1 MTRAPI
7 VVDFAGARRRWSPKA
22 WLVAVIAGL
31 VAFTAA
37 LYVANV
43 RSHTRDL
50 RAELNAMQWTERRA
64 ASRPS
69 SAPITVDQARSVNDA
84 VRRLNLEWDKIF
96 AALKGADA
104 AVGNGAGRV
113 SLLTLEPD
121 PASGLV
127 KLTAE
132 ARSLSAMVGYQK
144 QLENQ
149 AGVESAVV
157 TKHEVQL
164 DTPQAPVRFVI
175 EARMRTGMERT
186 Q

>member
-1 MTRAPI
+1 M
-7 VVDFAGARRRWSPKA
+7 
-22 WLVAVIAGL
+22 
-31 VAFTAA
+31 
-37 LYVANV
+37 
-43 RSHTRDL
+43 
-50 RAELNAMQWTERRA
+50 
-64 ASRPS
+64 
-69 SAPITVDQARSVNDA
+69 
-84 VRRLNLEWDKIF
+84 
-96 AALKGADA
+96 
-104 AVGNGAGRV
+104 GNGAGRV

-132 ARSLSAMVGYQK
+132 ARSLNAMVGYQK
-144 QLENQ
+144 YLENQ